1 MTLRFVN
8 VGHRFSES
16 DLLIMS
22 AMELTIFFI
31 IQHTDLFKQ
40 IEFKK
45 KPQIWINFNYYLIE
59 TRIIIY
65 LFTVNRI
72 SNGLGFNNE
81 CLFIFL
87 LSIIVFKYTHI
98 CFFLSCRILSSNT
111 SGAVGGLAYT
121 LNYNGHIKRVRIAC
135 F

>member
-1 MTLRFVN
+1 M
-8 VGHRFSES
+8 
-16 DLLIMS
+16 
-22 AMELTIFFI
+22 
-31 IQHTDLFKQ
+31 
-40 IEFKK
+40 
-45 KPQIWINFNYYLIE
+45 IE

-135 F
+135 FQKIYTFVDWREDQRKCSVYVNIFVYN